1 MRQRS
6 RHIRDDNGDNH
17 DVEAIKSLGI
27 DHYLNVDPPDPKRCP
42 IRVKLRG
49 PLSPLE
55 ATLRIASDIGGERQV
70 MVEPNSVNS
79 VLLDAGNDS
88 YEKLLVAAKVTES
101 QNSSKIVARET
112 TLMPNIPG
120 FAVLVGLIFSPYMEP
135 MRNKL
140 NSRYISMLCGLGQH
154 PVTKEAIFPEH
165 DIRFNVDVL
174 LTQEDM
180 TKVYFYRYVR
190 AIRFECLLNSFLSLC
205 LFVTDQQVAIY
216 YVFIVANENWTR

>member
-1 MRQRS
+1 MSLQFLLQANHEVRQRS
-6 RHIRDDNGDNH
+6 RYLREDNGEHQDT
-17 DVEAIKSLGI
+17 DAIKSLGI
-27 DHYLNVDPPDPKRCP
+27 DHYLNVEPPEPKRCP

-55 ATLRIASDIGGERQV
+55 ATLRIASDIGGQRQV

-88 YEKLLVAAKVTES
+88 FEKLLVAANVTES
-101 QNSSKIVARET
+101 QKSSKIMARST

-174 LTQEDM
+174 LTQDDL
-180 TKVYFYRYVR
+180 TTVYYG
-190 AIRFECLLNSFLSLC
+190 SFDRSM
-205 LFVTDQQVAIY
+205 
-216 YVFIVANENWTR
+216 WTQI